1 MSQRPHIHLNTKI
14 LRSYEH
20 KWVALS
26 PDYKKVIAS
35 GDSLRETNAKLT
47 NDTERADAVFYKVP
61 SFDTYYVPIAA

>member
-1 MSQRPHIHLNTKI
+1 MSQTPHINLNTEM

-35 GDSLRETNAKLT
+35 GDSLRETDAKLV
-47 NDTERADAVFYKVP
+47 DDRARADAVFYKVP
-61 SFDTYYVPIAA
+61 SFDTYYIPIVA